1 MQLSKD
7 KGRKNLLV
15 CNDLARQYKMKM
27 NELDLK
33 HNELSRIQSDFE
45 DKLRAKEE
53 EEASVKREIAEIAL
67 ALNMETKKV
76 KDELFSFR
84 R

>member
-1 MQLSKD
+1 
-7 KGRKNLLV
+7 
-15 CNDLARQYKMKM
+15 MKM

>member
-1 MQLSKD
+1 
-7 KGRKNLLV
+7 
-15 CNDLARQYKMKM
+15 M

-33 HNELSRIQSDFE
+33 HTELNRIQNDFE
-45 DKLRAKEE
+45 EKIRSKEE
-53 EEASVKREIAEIAL
+53 EEARIKREIAEIAL

>member
-1 MQLSKD
+1 
-7 KGRKNLLV
+7 
-15 CNDLARQYKMKM
+15 M

-33 HNELSRIQSDFE
+33 HTEINHIQSDFE
-45 DKLRAKEE
+45 EKLRAKEE
-53 EEASVKREIAEIAL
+53 EEARVKREIAEIAL

-76 KDELFSFR
+76 KDELFNFR